1 MRGSHEQEVV
11 LRLRFEEKL
20 NHLHSLNRGTHEVA
34 QRNKFRLQAREEELE
49 ALKLSY
55 DLSQDQLGKV
65 RAEKEILEQ
74 WKTHA
79 EAEKEARDQECER
92 HRAEIDT
99 YHEQV
104 SRSANEHAF
113 TLQEVRGKAAELHI
127 TKDKLDK
134 ILGDIEHQKEIEKK
148 LKKKNDSQTKT
159 ISSSNA
165 KVSSLAA

>member
-55 DLSQDQLGKV
+55 EVSQDQLSKV

-74 WKTHA
+74 WKAHA
-79 EAEKEARDQECER
+79 EAEKGARDQECER
-92 HRAEIDT
+92 QKAELEA
-99 YHEQV
+99 YHERV
-104 SRSANEHAF
+104 ARSTDEHAQ
-113 TLQEVRGKAAELHI
+113 TLKEVRGKAAELYI
-127 TKDKLDK
+127 TKEKLDK

-148 LKKKNDSQTKT
+148 LKKRSEASVKN
-159 ISSSNA
+159 ISSLN
-165 KVSSLAA
+165 